1 MLDLATY
8 YKLLIGETNE
18 ITRKIY
24 DISWTSDDA
33 KSMVTRTLREWGEFD
48 VNEHDIATGI
58 SACKAYLNDLLRGLN
73 KELTANQ
80 GWAVGNGLMSGLN
93 SLFDTA
99 LNSFATGFTRAV
111 GASFADKAREIES
124 LMNDIKRILNRF

>member
-8 YKLLIGETNE
+8 YKLLLGETNV
-18 ITRKIY
+18 ISRRIH

-33 KSMVTRTLREWGEFD
+33 KSMVTRTLKKWGDFD
-48 VNEHDIATGI
+48 VNEHDVATGI
-58 SACKAYLNDLLRGLN
+58 SVCKAYLNELLRGLD

-99 LNSFATGFTRAV
+99 LNSFVSGFTGAV
-111 GASFADKAREIES
+111 GASFADKANEIES

>member
-8 YKLLIGETNE
+8 YKLLLGETNV
-18 ITRKIY
+18 ITRRIH

-33 KSMVTRTLREWGEFD
+33 RRMVTRTLREWGDFD
-48 VNEHDIATGI
+48 VNEHDVATGI
-58 SACKAYLNDLLRGLN
+58 SVCKAYLNELLRGLD

-93 SLFDTA
+93 GLFDTA
-99 LNSFATGFTRAV
+99 LNSFVSGFTGAV
-111 GASFADKAREIES
+111 GASFADKANEIES

>member
-8 YKLLIGETNE
+8 YKLLLGETNV
-18 ITRKIY
+18 ITRRIH

-33 KSMVTRTLREWGEFD
+33 RRMVTRTLREWGDFD
-48 VNEHDIATGI
+48 VNEHDVATGI
-58 SACKAYLNDLLRGLN
+58 SVCKAYLNELLRGLD

-99 LNSFATGFTRAV
+99 LNQFATGFTRAV
-111 GASFADKAREIES
+111 GASFADKANEIES
-124 LMNDIKRILNRF
+124 LMNDIKRILNKF